1 MARAQPRGSQPIP
14 WHRRLPTRLVAVV
27 LLAALLLAL
36 VYAFVGDPAL
46 RRLLLETETERL
58 AVQASTTATALSVD
72 LERATDELEALAGSP
87 RLRPSRPVE
96 ELRDDLALLDE
107 ASGAFEA
114 FTVLDADLRIVA
126 RPSAPG
132 DEGESRA
139 ERDYTAALADDETIV
154 EEVSVDAAGDFA
166 LALATPLR
174 DDGATVGLLAASLGL
189 ADSNPR
195 FYAPILAPDLPEGW
209 QARLVDERGILLAAS
224 DEAIQGED
232 LDALDRSGDPVVAA
246 LLDQGAGSL
255 EVDGWLAEAAAVAGA
270 PWFVVV
276 QESSA
281 AAAGEINTTRA
292 QLAVAAAAAIVLA
305 ALVALLIGR
314 RTVARVSELSVGLR
328 SLAARGQAPRVDDD
342 GDDELA
348 AAARAFNRM
357 LAERERTDAE
367 LAARKA
373 ELEQAVAARTETLRR
388 YLLALQVGRLGIWEW
403 EVESGEMHWSEN
415 MEATFRGI
423 GLRLPSTYD
432 ELLESIHPEDRST
445 FAETL
450 AETIRVSTPLE
461 VEVRL
466 NSATG
471 EERWLRTLGGA
482 VADAQGFAERV
493 IGVTIDVTTEHEAAR
508 ELAARAEREHA
519 LAELGRLALGEVT
532 ADALAQDTA
541 GVIGAVIEGAEVRLL
556 EGPDRG
562 GALRPV
568 GSSVAGGEHEAVSSE
583 AIVRDTIVRE
593 ADGSAR
599 LCTSI
604 PGHRAEWGV
613 LEVTAAR
620 IGAAESEFIRSV
632 AKVLAAA
639 VARLELDA
647 QLRRGQRLEAVGRLA
662 GGIAHD
668 VMDLLTSQ
676 LAHIE
681 RLGGSLGPEHRAEL
695 DDVVRAAHGTATL
708 TDHLLTLSRSAER
721 EAVDVDIAELIR
733 RMRGVLERLVPD
745 AVTLDVAAEGP
756 AIARIDPNRF
766 EQVVL
771 SLTVNA
777 RDAMPEGGRLSLR
790 TDEVDLDAA
799 EAARFGVTAGRFVRA
814 VVADTGIGMDDA
826 TRERAVEPFFTT
838 RPERAPGLGLSSA
851 SGIVAS
857 ADGALDLDSAPGQ
870 GTVVTVLLPAISPAG
885 TPPDRADAPTPSARI
900 LLVED
905 APEVRSLLAAE
916 LERAGHVVHAAG
928 SCAAASA
935 QLADHGMPDLV
946 ITNFILTD
954 GGGLDLARLARSGQA
969 QPPVLLISG
978 YHQAVVG
985 AGPRTRWLAKPF
997 TPTTLREVAEEMLRD
1012 HGPPA
1017 QA

>member
-1 MARAQPRGSQPIP
+1 MARAQHRGGPAIP
-14 WHRRLPTRLVAVV
+14 WRRRLPTRLVAVV

-72 LERATDELEALAGSP
+72 LERAIDELEAVAASP
-87 RLRPSRPVE
+87 RLLPSRPVG

-107 ASGAFEA
+107 ASGVFQA

-139 ERDYTAALADDETIV
+139 GRAYTAALAADETVV
-154 EEVSVDAAGDFA
+154 EAVSVDAAGDFA

-174 DDGATVGLLAASLGL
+174 DDEATVGLVGASLGL
-189 ADSNPR
+189 ADANPR

-224 DEAIQGED
+224 DAPLEGD
-232 LDALDRSGDPVVAA
+232 SLDDLDRSDDPVVAA
-246 LLDQGAGSL
+246 LLDQGPGSL
-255 EVDGWLAEAAAVAGA
+255 EVDGWLAEAAAVDGA

-276 QESSA
+276 QEPA
-281 AAAGEINTTRA
+281 AVAAGEINTTRA
-292 QLAVAAAAAIVLA
+292 QLAVAAAAAIFLA
-305 ALVALLIGR
+305 ALLALLIGR
-314 RTVARVSELSVGLR
+314 RTVARLSELSAALR
-328 SLAARGQAPRVDDD
+328 SLAARGHAPRVDDE
-342 GDDELA
+342 GEDELA
-348 AAARAFNRM
+348 DAARAFNRM

-367 LAARKA
+367 LAARKT

-415 MEATFRGI
+415 MEGMFRSI
-423 GLRLPSTYD
+423 GQRLPSTYD
-432 ELLESIHPEDRST
+432 EMLESIHPADRGT
-445 FAETL
+445 LAETL

-493 IGVTIDVTTEHEAAR
+493 IGVTIDVTAEHETAR
-508 ELAARAEREHA
+508 QLAARAEREHA

-541 GVIGAVIEGAEVRLL
+541 EVIGAVIEGAEVRLL
-556 EGPDRG
+556 EGPDQG

-613 LEVTAAR
+613 LEVSAAR
-620 IGAAESEFIRSV
+620 IGTDESEFIRSV
-632 AKVLAAA
+632 AQVLAAA

-668 VMDLLTSQ
+668 VMDLLTRQ

-681 RLGGSLGPEHRAEL
+681 RLSEGLGPEHRVEL
-695 DDVVRAAHGTATL
+695 DEVMRAAHGTATL

-721 EAVDVDIAELIR
+721 EPVDVDVAELID

-745 AVTLDVAAEGP
+745 AVTLDIDAEGP
-756 AIARIDPNRF
+756 VIARIDPNRF

-790 TDEVDLDAA
+790 TDEVDLDPD
-799 EAARFGVTAGRFVRA
+799 EATELGVTAGRYVR
-814 VVADTGIGMDDA
+814 VVVVDTGVGMDEA

-851 SGIVAS
+851 SGIVA
-857 ADGALDLDSAPGQ
+857 AAEGALTLDSAPGQ
-870 GTVVTVLLPAISPAG
+870 GTAVTVLLPAITPAD
-885 TPPDRADAPTPSARI
+885 PPPERTKAPPPSARI

-905 APEVRSLLAAE
+905 APEVRALLAAE
-916 LERAGHVVHAAG
+916 LERAGHVVHAAA
-928 SCAAASA
+928 SCTAASA
-935 QLADHGMPDLV
+935 QLADHGLPDLV

-997 TPTTLREVAEEMLRD
+997 TPKTLREVAEEMLRE
-1012 HGPPA
+1012 HRPA
-1017 QA
+1017 TQA